1 MCGLKEGVVQN
12 VVFRFRRPSG
22 SDSQQEPSLAMTEA
36 LQRLSETVEMQPL
49 LAHASKSGGT
59 VAIEVFQRRDGQPLL
74 IHITKEAV

>member
-1 MCGLKEGVVQN
+1 LKEAALEN
-12 VVFRFRRPSG
+12 VVFRFRCPTG
-22 SDSQQEPSLAMTEA
+22 SKQQEPSLAMTEA

-74 IHITKEAV
+74 IYIKKEAA